1 MKGQLCSFSSAHACL
16 VPWLMMSAILGLIY
30 LLQAF
35 KCCSEPNVKFMCR
48 WTHTIKR
55 FHIENGFSLIS
66 KWVPEDI
73 TARDTESQPAL
84 TSGSHYRFIASPQEL
99 QHCSKKATVE
109 IVRKRVT
116 FRCYLG
122 NFLVHLDISERE
134 GKKQEY
140 CQRKNLIQKPILT
153 TCIYLSKI
161 RGSNLCSKTLAWES
175 DSIS

>member
-16 VPWLMMSAILGLIY
+16 VPWLIMSAILSLIY

-48 WTHTIKR
+48 CTHTIKR

-66 KWVPEDI
+66 KWVPEDV

-122 NFLVHLDISERE
+122 NFFSSFGHFRKRGKEAGVLSE
-134 GKKQEY
+134 KKPYTEAHPD
-140 CQRKNLIQKPILT
+140 NT
-153 TCIYLSKI
+153 YLSEQDK
-161 RGSNLCSKTLAWES
+161 RF
-175 DSIS
+175 